1 MGLTREVSSDTF
13 IIKYISVRVHKYG
26 EKGKMSKE
34 EKISFRRFKLV
45 RYEDETGISGTGK
58 IAEGVQFSSGKCVI
72 AWIRE
77 IPSVTVYDTVD
88 QILSIHGHDGKT
100 ELRWIDGPSLPYCV

>member
-1 MGLTREVSSDTF
+1 MR
-13 IIKYISVRVHKYG
+13 KK
-26 EKGKMSKE
+26 K
-34 EKISFRRFKLV
+34 KISFRRFELV
-45 RYEDETGISGTGK
+45 RYEDETGISGIGK

-88 QILSIHGHDGKT
+88 QVISIHGTDGKT
-100 ELRWIDGPSLPYCV
+100 ELRCIDTPQLPHHT

>member
-1 MGLTREVSSDTF
+1 MR
-13 IIKYISVRVHKYG
+13 KK
-26 EKGKMSKE
+26 K
-34 EKISFRRFKLV
+34 KISFRRFELV
-45 RYEDETGISGTGK
+45 RYEDETGISGFGK

-88 QILSIHGHDGKT
+88 QVISIHGHDGKT
-100 ELRWIDGPSLPYCV
+100 ELRWIDTPPLPHPA